1 MENIYMIGICI
12 AAILILFFN
21 RFLKFT
27 FKILLRTSF
36 GLVVIYLVNTM
47 ITAKKFYIGINFLSG
62 ITSAIL
68 GLPGIISLYIAKGIL

>member
-12 AAILILFFN
+12 VAILILFFN
-21 RFLKFT
+21 RFFKFI
-27 FKILLRTSF
+27 FKIFLRTSF
-36 GLVVIYLVNTM
+36 GLAIIYLVNIM
-47 ITAKKFYIGINFLSG
+47 ITTKKFYIGINFLSA